1 MSCHLDHVEANKTSG
16 AVASDNTEAIN
27 AFLAGHGLSVNLV
40 IDCHTHIGTAW
51 NLPRPSAGADDLV
64 SMMDELGVHVS
75 CVSGLRAL
83 AGDLRGGNDDI
94 LRALEDHEER
104 LVGAA
109 VFNPHY
115 GGEGKQELLRMLDK
129 PGVGMIKVHPC
140 FHSYPLSGAQY
151 DPVWQLASMNRIPV
165 LAHTWGS
172 GPGYDTPE
180 QVRIVAERYPA
191 VPLIMAHSGGTPEGM
206 AAAIE
211 VAKACPNTYLDLAV
225 SLVHRGAVSH
235 IVREVGASRVLF
247 GTDMVYLAGPPQVG
261 KILAETSAAEAELVF
276 GQNMLWLLTTTGQQ
290 LPALTA
296 LGARQHVGP

>member
-1 MSCHLDHVEANKTSG
+1 MSCHLDHVDSDETSS
-16 AVASDNTEAIN
+16 AVASDNAEAAD
-27 AFLAGHGLSVNLV
+27 AFLAGHGLSMDLV

-51 NLPRPSAGADDLV
+51 NLPRPSAGANDLV
-64 SMMDELGVHVS
+64 SMMDRLGVHVS

-83 AGDLRGGNDDI
+83 AGDMCGGNDDI
-94 LRALEDHEER
+94 LRALEDHAGR
-104 LVGAA
+104 FVGAA

-115 GGEGKQELLRMLDK
+115 GGEGEQELQRMLDQ

-151 DPVWQLASMNRIPV
+151 DLVWQLASMNRIPV

-206 AAAIE
+206 VAAIE

-225 SLVHRGAVSH
+225 SRVHRGAVSH
-235 IVREVGASRVLF
+235 IVREVGPSRVLF

-261 KILAETSAAEAELVF
+261 KILAETSASEAELIF
-276 GQNMLWLLTTTGQQ
+276 GRNMLRLLATTGQQ

-296 LGARQHVGP
+296 LGASPHVGS